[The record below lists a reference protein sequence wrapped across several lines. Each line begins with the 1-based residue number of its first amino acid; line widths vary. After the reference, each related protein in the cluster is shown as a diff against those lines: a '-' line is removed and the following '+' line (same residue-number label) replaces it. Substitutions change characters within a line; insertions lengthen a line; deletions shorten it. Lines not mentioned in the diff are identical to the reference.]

1 MTALHEEE
9 LEEALSHFN
18 IPDKIVIKTWQEQH
32 FQAIQH
38 LSGTEGWSTPIRR
51 LIKRKLLVKL
61 ALLD

>member
-32 FQAIQH
+32 FQAIM
-38 LSGTEGWSTPIRR
+38 P
-51 LIKRKLLVKL
+51 
-61 ALLD
+61 